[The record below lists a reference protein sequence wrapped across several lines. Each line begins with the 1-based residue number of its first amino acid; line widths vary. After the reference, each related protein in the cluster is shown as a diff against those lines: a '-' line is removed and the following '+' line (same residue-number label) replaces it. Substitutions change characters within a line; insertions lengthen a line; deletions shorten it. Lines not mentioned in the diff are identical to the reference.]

1 MWDVHRA
8 RVHWPRLTPMP
19 LAQVWLVR
27 LPDDDQVVSAGT
39 EACLSQEEIQRAH
52 RFTQPRHA
60 QRYIAAHAALRTLL
74 AEALHCAAHELAWQT
89 DADGKPHL
97 PHHPLQ
103 FNLSHSDVW
112 ALVATHPTLALG
124 VDLETHQPWQDMD
137 GLALAIFHPDEASA
151 WRQLPKATRARA
163 LHVAWTRKEACL
175 KALGTGLRLAP
186 EQVWVGMADAPRQGR
201 WRQDGGRTV
210 DWCDLILP
218 LPTPHSA
225 CLAWV
230 QP

>member
-8 RVHWPRLTPMP
+8 RVLWPRLTPMP
-19 LAQVWLVR
+19 QAQVWLVR
-27 LPDDDQVVSAGT
+27 LPDDTQAVSPET
-39 EACLSQEEIQRAH
+39 EACLSQEEVQRAS

-60 QRYIAAHAALRTLL
+60 WRYMAAHAALRTLL
-74 AEALHCAAHELAWQT
+74 AEAIHCAPHALAWQT

-97 PHHPLQ
+97 PQHPLQ

-124 VDLETHQPWQDMD
+124 VDLEIHQPWQKMT
-137 GLALAIFHPDEASA
+137 GLALDILHPDEASA
-151 WRQLPKATRARA
+151 WQQLPVATQAQA
-163 LHVAWTRKEACL
+163 LHTAWTRKEACL
-175 KALGTGLRLAP
+175 KALGTGLRLPP
-186 EQVWVGMADAPRQGR
+186 EQVLVGMAAAPTQGR
-201 WRQDGGRTV
+201 WRQDGGHTV
-210 DWCDLILP
+210 DWCDLLLP

-230 QP
+230 QA